1 VTITLREILWIGFWL
16 AVFMAFLFGDGFPPG
31 DLPMTSTP

>member
-16 AVFMAFLFGDGFPPG
+16 AVFMAFLFGPSFGQQIA
-31 DLPMTSTP
+31 